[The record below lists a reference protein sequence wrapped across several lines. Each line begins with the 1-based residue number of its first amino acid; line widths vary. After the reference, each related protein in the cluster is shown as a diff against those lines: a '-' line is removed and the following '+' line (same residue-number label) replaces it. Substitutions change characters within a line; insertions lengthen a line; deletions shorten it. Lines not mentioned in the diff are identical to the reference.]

1 MAFIKSK
8 TTLKSPFILR
18 FSAWLE
24 ERFPL
29 INLIMAG
36 IAYYMVRRIF
46 FDLENRYELQ
56 SLVGTLIFSSQF
68 LILRI
73 LDEHK
78 DNAEDNINHP
88 ERVIQLGWIKLDQL
102 KWLGCGC
109 ILFQVIFMTFFTTFS
124 WELWVTWAA
133 MQFWTFLMAKEFFVG
148 SWLKKNLSLYAF
160 SHILVTPFIFI
171 WMMKWINNEILVSE
185 LFNFPLAR
193 NILLMTFFGGYC
205 YELTRKTK
213 GLDEEKATNP
223 SYTTQLGVNA
233 ALLRVA
239 FYHFIFFLEV
249 NLCISNIGKPV
260 NWPWRAVPIFIFVL
274 ILHSLFRFFKNP
286 TAKNRDLNE
295 KFSGLLL
302 LVAYLMV
309 AFC

>member
-8 TTLKSPFILR
+8 TTQYSPFILK
-18 FSAWLE
+18 FLAWQE

-29 INLIMAG
+29 INLVMAA
-36 IAYYMVRRIF
+36 IAYFMIKRIF
-46 FDLENRYELQ
+46 FANENRIDLQ
-56 SLVGTLIFSSQF
+56 SLVGILIFSSQF

-78 DNAEDNINHP
+78 DNAEDKVNHP
-88 ERVIQLGWIKLDQL
+88 ERVIQLGWIKLDHL

-109 ILFQVIFMTFFTTFS
+109 ILLQVISMSLLSTFS
-124 WELWVTWAA
+124 WELWGIWAA

-148 SWLKKNLSLYAF
+148 GWLKPNLSLYAF
-160 SHILVTPFIFI
+160 SHILVTPLIFI
-171 WMMKWINNEILVSE
+171 WMMKWISIDIPVTEF
-185 LFNFPLAR
+185 FNYPLAR

-213 GLDEEKATNP
+213 GKDEEKESNP
-223 SYTTQLGVNA
+223 SYTAQMGVNA

-249 NLCISNIGKPV
+249 NLCLSNTGKAP
-260 NWPWRAVPIFIFVL
+260 NWPWRAIPILIFVL
-274 ILHSLFRFFKNP
+274 ILHSLFRFYKNP
-286 TAKNRDLNE
+286 VAKNRELNE
-295 KFSGLLL
+295 KLSGLLL
-302 LVAYLMV
+302 MVAYVMV